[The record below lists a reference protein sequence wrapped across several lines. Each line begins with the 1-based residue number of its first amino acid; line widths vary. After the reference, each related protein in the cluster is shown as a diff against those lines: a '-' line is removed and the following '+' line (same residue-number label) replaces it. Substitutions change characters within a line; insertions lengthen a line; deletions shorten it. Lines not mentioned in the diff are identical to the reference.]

1 MFKTPKVGPAKR
13 SPQKGVPREL
23 RISLDSDLSG
33 LRIRGPSQGSSS
45 SEVQDEWLPH
55 IPKNAQNWSCSVIGL
70 LCICVIFFLLVTLM
84 NLKVAM
90 LKKRT
95 KEEAALWQW
104 KILTLT
110 EIFRDLQMG
119 KVLNCSI
126 CKIQWMQL
134 SEKCY
139 FFRNRKMNWES
150 SQRFCQEEDA
160 ELMVVSNKDEM
171 QFLKFHAS
179 MHYYLDPKTY
189 KYDKFWIG
197 LVYDIAER
205 KWLWL
210 DGTAYKPSRYGI
222 LGDHGCAY
230 IQNDT
235 LHSQP
240 CGKVAKSICETTVQF
255 GWSM

>member
-84 NLKVAM
+84 NL
-90 LKKRT
+90 
-95 KEEAALWQW
+95 
-104 KILTLT
+104 
-110 EIFRDLQMG
+110 